1 MCVSAKRLL
10 LVVAMFLLQGCALG
24 PRFSS
29 SQNLSSILE
38 PVKDSLAS
46 QDKKPLEFPAAVGIL
61 MVPPNSNH
69 EIPGSTLHLAAQEL
83 KKELLKNEK
92 YVKAV
97 SIVSAGD
104 FQEKITLNQIS
115 DLYGVDV
122 VIIVSFEQDQ
132 RRVQNSVLALL
143 NIAIVPA
150 FIVPGVEVTTSSIV
164 DGKVVHI
171 PSNAIIFRA
180 GGVDERTEH
189 MTPFSAEEGG
199 ETEESI
205 LGLASS
211 VTDLGK
217 NISKIL
223 DGMEQF
229 DPSSAVSMNNV
240 IADASRN
247 ATAVS
252 AAVKGSGQNWE
263 KVDAYKKA
271 GGGSMSILELLG
283 LTGFLLGFVF
293 RRGRNRGC
301 L

>member
-1 MCVSAKRLL
+1 MRVLLRLL
-10 LVVAMFLLQGCALG
+10 LLIMAVSMLQGCAMG

-46 QDKKPLEFPAAVGIL
+46 QDKKPLVFPAAVGIL
-61 MVPPNSNH
+61 MVPPPSNH

-97 SIVSAGD
+97 SIVSASD
-104 FQEKITLNQIS
+104 FKEKITLNQIS

-122 VIIVSFEQDQ
+122 LVIVSFEQDQ
-132 RRVQNSVLALL
+132 RRVQNSVLALM

-150 FIVPGVEVTTSSIV
+150 FIIPGVEVITSSIV
-164 DGKVVHI
+164 DGKIVHI

-180 GGVDERTEH
+180 GGLDERTEN
-189 MTPFSAEEGG
+189 MTPFSAEGGG

-205 LGLASS
+205 VSLASS
-211 VTDLGK
+211 VSELGK

-223 DGMEQF
+223 AGMEKI
-229 DPSSAVSMNNV
+229 DPSTAVSMNNV
-240 IADASRN
+240 IEDASRSAN
-247 ATAVS
+247 ADSGGAD
-252 AAVKGSGQNWE
+252 GSGKNWE
-263 KVDAYKKA
+263 KVDAYKRA
-271 GGGSMSILELLG
+271 GGGSISILELLG
-283 LTGFLLGFVF
+283 LAGLLLGFL
-293 RRGRNRGC
+293 RGVPVVKEG
-301 L
+301 